1 MDFKGTVNVI
11 LNEFTM
17 MNSLKK
23 LPDQERKKCPS
34 FCYWKLIIFFCGF
47 STTSDLGISCF
58 RNNGEILR
66 IPYLT
71 VEDKKYQMTVNNQP
85 SSQSIS

>member
-23 LPDQERKKCPS
+23 LPDQERKNVQV
-34 FCYWKLIIFFCGF
+34 FV
-47 STTSDLGISCF
+47 TE
-58 RNNGEILR
+58 N
-66 IPYLT
+66 
-71 VEDKKYQMTVNNQP
+71 
-85 SSQSIS
+85 